1 MRKIVLA
8 DNDIIHK
15 LACCDLLTELLQWLD
30 VPPTEIWV
38 LPSMPHM
45 LRRKLKSDARAVA
58 ALENFLKSVA
68 LIPDA
73 DITTL
78 EQFPELDVGERQML
92 AVLLNT
98 PEVEQLITGDK
109 RALKL
114 MGTICANDA
123 AINARL
129 ADAKVD
135 CLESIMLGL
144 IEQLGFSVVNAKV
157 VAGRPSDGVLSM
169 SFGAQRNKAHA
180 LGALNSYLDAVRV
193 DAPFVATP

>member
-15 LACCDLLTELLQWLD
+15 LACCDLLTALLQWLD

-45 LRRKLKSDARAVA
+45 LRRKLKANVCAIA
-58 ALENFLKSVA
+58 ALDEFLKSVA

-98 PEVEQLITGDK
+98 PEVDQLITGDK

-114 MGTICANDA
+114 MGAICANDK

-129 ADAKVD
+129 IAAKVA

-144 IEQLGFSVVNAKV
+144 IGQLGFSAVNAKV

-169 SFGAQRNKAHA
+169 SFGAQRNEAHA
-180 LGALNSYLDAVRV
+180 REALNSYLDAVRV
-193 DAPFVATP
+193 EAPFVATS

>member
-1 MRKIVLA
+1 MRKIVIA

-15 LACCDLLTELLQWLD
+15 LACCDLLTELLQLLG

-45 LRRKLKSDARAVA
+45 LRRKLKSDAKAIAV
-58 ALENFLKSVA
+58 LEKFLRSVA
-68 LIPDA
+68 LMPEA

-98 PEVEQLITGDK
+98 PDVEQLLTGDK

-114 MGTICANDA
+114 IGMICANDS

-129 ADAKVD
+129 SDAKVD
-135 CLESIMLGL
+135 CLESIMLAL

-157 VAGRPSDGVLSM
+157 VAGKPSDGVLTM
-169 SFGAQRNKAHA
+169 SFGAQRNEAHA
-180 LGALNSYLDAVRV
+180 RGALNSYLEAVRV
-193 DAPFVATP
+193 TAPFVALP